1 MAITIKEAVS
11 KAEMKDFIVFPHQ
24 LYKDCPQWVPP
35 LHFDEKNTL
44 DSKVNPAFEFCK
56 AKYWLAYKDGRP
68 AGRIAGII
76 NDKYIEIWKH
86 KYARFGWVDFID
98 DAEVSKALFDTVESW
113 ARENGMEGVQGPLGF
128 TDFDK
133 EGLLV
138 EGFDEM
144 GTMAGIYN
152 YPYYLNHIAGRGYN
166 KEVDWLEFQ
175 ITLSEEANAKM
186 ERLAAIVEKR
196 NRLTLLTL
204 KKTKDIIP
212 RAKEIFQLMNEC
224 YKDLFDFV
232 PLTDKQVEY
241 YTKQYFS
248 FIRPDFV
255 QIVLDDKGSIAG
267 FGFTIPSLSLALQ
280 KAKGKLFPFGLIH
293 LLRANRKNTKA
304 DLLLIAI
311 RKDFQGKGI
320 NAIIMREGYKAYK
333 KNNVTTVEA
342 SHQLETNE
350 KVLTLWE
357 HYDARQHKRRRCFL
371 KTLS

>member
-1 MAITIKEAVS
+1 
-11 KAEMKDFIVFPHQ
+11 
-24 LYKDCPQWVPP
+24 
-35 LHFDEKNTL
+35 
-44 DSKVNPAFEFCK
+44 
-56 AKYWLAYKDGRP
+56 
-68 AGRIAGII
+68 
-76 NDKYIEIWKH
+76 
-86 KYARFGWVDFID
+86 VDFID
-98 DAEVSKALFDTVESW
+98 DAEVSKALFDKVENW
-113 ARENGMEGVQGPLGF
+113 ARENGMEGLQGPLGF

-138 EGFDEM
+138 EGFNEL

-152 YPYYLNHIAGRGYN
+152 YPYYVGHVDKLAYK
-166 KEVDWLEFQ
+166 KEIDWLEFQ

-186 ERLAAIVEKR
+186 ERLANVVEKR
-196 NRLTLLTL
+196 CHLSLLPL
-204 KKTKDIIP
+204 KSAKDIIP
-212 RAKEIFQLMNEC
+212 RAKEIFSLLNDC
-224 YKDLFDFV
+224 YKELFDFV
-232 PLTDKQVEY
+232 PLTDKQIEY

-255 QIVLDDKGSIAG
+255 QIVLDEKGKIAG
-267 FGFTIPSLSLALQ
+267 FGFTIPSLSIALQ

-293 LLRANRKNTKA
+293 LLMANRKNTKA

-333 KNNVTTVEA
+333 KNGITMVEA

-357 HYDARQHKRRRCFL
+357 HYDARQHKRRRCYL
-371 KTLS
+371 KLLS

>member
-1 MAITIKEAVS
+1 MAITIKEAVT
-11 KAEMKDFIVFPHQ
+11 KKEMNEFIRFPFT

-35 LHFDEKNTL
+35 LDFDEKNTL
-44 DSKVNPAFEFCK
+44 DRKINPAFDFCK
-56 AKYWLAYKDGRP
+56 AKYWLAYKDNRIV
-68 AGRIAGII
+68 GRIAGII
-76 NDKYIEIWKH
+76 NEKYIEIWKH

-98 DAEVSKALFDTVESW
+98 DAEVSKALFDKVENW
-113 ARENGMEGVQGPLGF
+113 ARENGMEGLQGPLGF

-138 EGFDEM
+138 EGFNEL

-152 YPYYLNHIAGRGYN
+152 YPYYVGHVDKLAYK
-166 KEVDWLEFQ
+166 KEIDWLEFQ

-186 ERLAAIVEKR
+186 ERLANIVEKR
-196 NRLTLLTL
+196 CHLSLLPL
-204 KKTKDIIP
+204 KSAKDIIP
-212 RAKEIFQLMNEC
+212 RAKEIFSLLNDC
-224 YKDLFDFV
+224 YKELFDFV
-232 PLTDKQVEY
+232 PLTDKQIEY

-255 QIVLDDKGSIAG
+255 QIVLDEKGKIAG
-267 FGFTIPSLSLALQ
+267 FGFTIPSLSIALQ

-293 LLRANRKNTKA
+293 LLMANRKNTKA

-333 KNNVTTVEA
+333 KNGITMVEA

-357 HYDARQHKRRRCFL
+357 HYDARQHKRRRCYL
-371 KTLS
+371 KLLS